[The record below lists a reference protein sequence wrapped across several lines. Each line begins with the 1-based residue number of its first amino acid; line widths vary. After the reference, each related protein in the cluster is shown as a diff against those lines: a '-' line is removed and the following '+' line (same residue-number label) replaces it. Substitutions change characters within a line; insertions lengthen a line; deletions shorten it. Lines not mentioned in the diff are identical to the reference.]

1 MTQRC
6 RTKCFP
12 YEHEPTRTLVN
23 KWVYLTWLIP
33 AWLLFLGLYQA
44 NVLRGLSS
52 THAYGVNL
60 TAFVEEFDIKYISS
74 QTNGYVILR
83 FTPPGEPQ
91 RIDKLGLPVQ
101 VAAKIQDMAAIPIR
115 YKADSSVPIV
125 MLPTFPFQRST
136 MIVNLA
142 IMTVSLLITSLIAWH
157 FTSSRPR

>member
-1 MTQRC
+1 MR
-6 RTKCFP
+6 
-12 YEHEPTRTLVN
+12 

-44 NVLRGLSS
+44 NVMRGLMR
-52 THAYGVNL
+52 THAEGTDL

-74 QTNGYVILR
+74 QTNGYVVLR
-83 FTPPGEPQ
+83 FTPPGDTVRVE
-91 RIDKLGLPVQ
+91 KLSLPVQ
-101 VAAKIQDMAAIPIR
+101 VAAKIQNLAAIPIR
-115 YKADSSVPIV
+115 YHADSPVPIV
-125 MLPTFPFQRST
+125 LLPTFPFQRST

>member
-1 MTQRC
+1 M
-6 RTKCFP
+6 K
-12 YEHEPTRTLVN
+12 

-33 AWLLFLGLYQA
+33 GWLLFLGLYQA
-44 NVLRGLSS
+44 NVMRGLIG
-52 THAYGVNL
+52 THTDGVNL

-83 FTPPGEPQ
+83 FTPPGEAE
-91 RIDKLGLPVQ
+91 RVEKLGLPVQ

-115 YKADSSVPIV
+115 YKTDSSVPVV

-157 FTSSRPR
+157 FSSSRPR

>member
-1 MTQRC
+1 MR
-6 RTKCFP
+6 
-12 YEHEPTRTLVN
+12 

-44 NVLRGLSS
+44 NVMRGLMR
-52 THAYGVNL
+52 THAEGTDL

-74 QTNGYVILR
+74 QTNGYVVLR
-83 FTPPGEPQ
+83 FTPPGDTVRVQ
-91 RIDKLGLPVQ
+91 KLSLPVQ
-101 VAAKIQDMAAIPIR
+101 VAAKIQNLAAIPIR
-115 YKADSSVPIV
+115 YQADSPVPIV

-142 IMTVSLLITSLIAWH
+142 IMSVSLLITSLIAWH

>member
-1 MTQRC
+1 M
-6 RTKCFP
+6 K
-12 YEHEPTRTLVN
+12 

-33 AWLLFLGLYQA
+33 GWLLFLGLYQA
-44 NVLRGLSS
+44 NVMRGLID
-52 THAYGVNL
+52 THTDGQNL
-60 TAFVEEFDIKYISS
+60 TAFVVEFDIKYISS

-83 FTPPGEPQ
+83 FTPPGEAA
-91 RIDKLGLPVQ
+91 RVEKLGLPVQ
-101 VAAKIQDMAAIPIR
+101 VAAKIQDMAAISIR
-115 YKADSSVPIV
+115 YKPDSSVPIV